1 MRSDRL
7 LPADAQEHTQLRK
20 ALRESELLLEI
31 SELLASS
38 LDPTHILQ
46 VLVKRTTDVCDVH
59 RCAVWLLNQDQTRF
73 LPAAYHFSTDSM
85 SRKTLQVADRMWH
98 NFTLLFHDPIVQRLL
113 QENGLLVIE
122 DLLSIESMHKLA
134 EKFFVRSMLLVA
146 LVRENRVV
154 GIMTLDNPAK
164 LFTFTH
170 DQQQLA
176 RAIGQQAAVAIDN
189 ARLYEQA
196 QTERQRAE
204 KLIKRVQSINLVAMA
219 VNSGQD
225 LEKVLL
231 IATRHLVEGL
241 KAQSAA
247 ISILEA
253 NVLTATN
260 TIFSSSFTLPSGA
273 PSHFT
278 LSDLPHCHEGACSG
292 NLLFVPQDQ
301 LERLERQWFQQL
313 GMGHVLIVPLMIG
326 NQDTQEQELRIS
338 TQTLANQLQHCIGFA
353 FVNYE
358 HLSDRPG
365 AGRRAFAR
373 DMAAQCAHAIEK
385 ARILNAMRNAASLA
399 TERANTLD
407 TVLNAMTEGIIV
419 FDMQG
424 QVMLHNNTY
433 AHFAELTPN
442 INTHLPSYL
451 KSHPVY
457 TFFGHAIQPED
468 HPLTRALRG
477 ERIHGERFLSRKK
490 DGSEDAFEVNI
501 APLFDS
507 HGQQIGIVCAFR
519 DITEH
524 VRAEQRIRR
533 ALDTMLHAI
542 EAVSGLTD
550 IREMLYRVLAMTLA
564 AMNCQRGVVQ
574 LYNQELQKFTPLLS
588 IGFLLGEAEQWLEEQ
603 RYWLEPA
610 DYQYSDTYAQLLAGR
625 ATLVDTQQYSDHSHE
640 NINTTILAAPLTHN
654 NCLLGVLLL
663 DRSKAST
670 TKHDSQQDTTS
681 SSLPSSEFTPWD
693 MAVIE
698 GIAQFAGLAIEQTH
712 WQQEAERARTRESN
726 ALNESSLKDEFLAIT
741 AHEFRT
747 PLTVVLAHS
756 QMIGRLLKKSPQVA
770 PELRSRFN
778 ESLSFI
784 EEQAHQLTNIV
795 NTFLE
800 VTRLNRGQ
808 ITLNLETL
816 NLEDIAK
823 EAIKNH
829 QDALKNHQDAI
840 TNHGTALTKH
850 NIHYYVDPANRPYL
864 LKGDKIRLFQIFG
877 NLLQNAIKYSPLGGP
892 ITVSISLAHA
902 NTNDHQCNIEVC
914 IEDKGIGV
922 PKDAQPYLFERF
934 YRAHN
939 IGGSQ
944 TRGVGL
950 GLYVVSEILHLHNG
964 TIRVESNGIAGE
976 GSRFI
981 FMLPA
986 LESSATIN

>member
-1 MRSDRL
+1 MLSDRP
-7 LPADAQEHTQLRK
+7 LPADVQEHTQLRK
-20 ALRESELLLEI
+20 ALRESELLREI
-31 SELLASS
+31 SDLLASS

-46 VLVKRTTDVCDVH
+46 VLVKRTTEVCEVQ
-59 RCAVWLLNQDQTRF
+59 RCAVWLLNQDQKRF
-73 LPAAYHFSTDSM
+73 LPAAYHFSTDSLP
-85 SRKTLQVADRMWH
+85 RKTLQAADRMWH
-98 NFTLLFHDPIVQRLL
+98 NSTLLFHDPIVQRLL
-113 QENGLLVIE
+113 QENGLLILE
-122 DLLSIESMHKLA
+122 DLLNIESMQKLA

-146 LVRENRVV
+146 LVRENRPV
-154 GIMTLDNPAK
+154 GIMTLDNPTK

-196 QTERQRAE
+196 QIERRRAE
-204 KLIKRVQSINLVAMA
+204 KIIKRVQSINLVAMA

-231 IATRHLVEGL
+231 IATKHLVEGL
-241 KAQSAA
+241 QAQSAA
-247 ISILEA
+247 ISILEE
-253 NVLTATN
+253 NVLTASD
-260 TIFSSSFTLPSGA
+260 TIFSSSFTLSGGNT
-273 PSHFT
+273 SHFNLT
-278 LSDLPHCHEGACSG
+278 DLPHCHAGACNG
-292 NLLFVPQDQ
+292 NLRFVPQDQ
-301 LERLERQWFQQL
+301 LETLERQWFQQL
-313 GMGHVLIVPLMIG
+313 GMEHVLIVPLMIG
-326 NQDTQEQELRIS
+326 NQDTQEQELKIS
-338 TQTLANQLQHCIGFA
+338 TQSLANQLQHCIGFA
-353 FVNYE
+353 FVNYK
-358 HLSDRPG
+358 HISDRPS
-365 AGRRAFAR
+365 AGRSAFAR

-399 TERANTLD
+399 TERATTLD

-442 INTHLPSYL
+442 INTHLSAYL
-451 KSHPVY
+451 KSHPIS
-457 TFFGHAIQPED
+457 TFFGHTIQPED

-477 ERIHGERFLSRKK
+477 EHIHGERFLSKKK

-507 HGQQIGIVCAFR
+507 HGQQIGIVSAFR

-533 ALDTMLHAI
+533 ALDTMLHAV

-564 AMNCQRGVVQ
+564 AVNCQRGIVQ
-574 LYNQELQKFTPLLS
+574 LYNQEQQKFTAPLS
-588 IGFLLGEAEQWLEEQ
+588 IGFPFGEAERWLKEQ
-603 RYWLEPA
+603 QYWLEPEG
-610 DYQYSDTYAQLLAGR
+610 YQYSDTYAQLLAGHV
-625 ATLVDTQQYSDHSHE
+625 TLVDTQQYSDHGNE
-640 NINTTILAAPLTHN
+640 NSNPIVLAAPLTHN

-663 DRSKAST
+663 DRSKPST
-670 TKHDSQQDTTS
+670 IKLDAQQDAPS
-681 SSLPSSEFTPWD
+681 SSLPSLEFSSWD
-693 MAVIE
+693 MAIIE
-698 GIAQFAGLAIEQTH
+698 GIAQFAGLAIEQSH
-712 WQQEAERARTRESN
+712 WQQEAEIARTNEASMRESN
-726 ALNESSLKDEFLAIT
+726 ALKDEFLAIT

-747 PLTVVLAHS
+747 PLTVILAHS
-756 QMIGRLLKKSPQVA
+756 QVMGRLLKKSPQVV

-816 NLEDIAK
+816 NLEDVAQ
-823 EAIKNH
+823 EAIANH
-829 QDALKNHQDAI
+829 SA
-840 TNHGTALTKH
+840 TLTKH
-850 NIHYYVDPANRPYL
+850 NIRLRVDTANRPYL
-864 LKGDKIRLFQIFG
+864 LKGDKGRLLQIFG

-892 ITVSISLAHA
+892 ITVSISLIR
-902 NTNDHQCNIEVC
+902 TNDDDRLCNIEVC

-950 GLYVVSEILHLHNG
+950 GLYVVAEFLRLHNG

-976 GSRFI
+976 GSRF
-981 FMLPA
+981 FFTLPA
-986 LESSATIN
+986 LESTNA